1 MQQSLGQLHILLVLS
16 NNSDPF
22 DCNSAT
28 KGQLISKGLFGV
40 IVSIKKA
47 TKFVLRIFA
56 LAYEKSSNKKTL
68 WYNYVN

>member
-16 NNSDPF
+16 NNSAPF

-28 KGQLISKGLFGV
+28 KGQLISKVLFGV

-47 TKFVLRIFA
+47 TNFLRISA
-56 LAYEKSSNKKTL
+56 LASKKRSNKK
-68 WYNYVN
+68 NHNQINSK